1 MRLLSVILLCSVSLT
16 LFSLE
21 LQPLKASKEVGSF
34 ILKMRFKDNF
44 NLKKLPAMDFAVK
57 DGTFTR
63 KGRLVPLNPVT
74 GSREID
80 FEASLG
86 TVRKLTSGCRM
97 VISGVPAG
105 GGVYEVQPVVFHKN
119 DLSRGL
125 DFETPERSGV
135 WTANLGAKVS
145 RSGKYPSGGKGCLR
159 AEWGVHQMVSLFPGE
174 RDWTRYAELR
184 FKVRYPEVGTRNR
197 SMFLFDGKAVHRP
210 GINDTIPS
218 GRLDVFQEDRRT
230 FRLDLRTLKKYN
242 PRIDLSNIMAV
253 QFFWSF
259 TPVVGETV
267 FYFDDVQLLTDE
279 DLEKEKKDGRR
290 RQLAELRNMIPDS
303 KIKQWEGE
311 IRVLEQ
317 WLDAGKYETLDQ
329 GVTALKEKIVNSL
342 VLGNEDLRIVAVNS
356 SEKVMRDTIFP
367 YRNFPVQI
375 SAAGNERESFQA
387 VLALSRPLKQ
397 VRFTAGELRS
407 EGGKVIPAGNVRIN
421 PVGYVEVTEA
431 TFYPSS
437 RTGFWP
443 DILHRNRP
451 FDLPERV
458 QPFMVTVAV
467 PAGQPAGIYTGKLT
481 LTVDGME
488 SRTVEYRV
496 KVYSFSLPR
505 KGKAKTFISFNY
517 APDDPALRRR
527 VYDLVFDYR
536 LNPVSMY
543 PKLFKKNVNTRFL
556 PFPEDLD
563 YCLRK
568 GMNFMAF
575 GFMEDRQAKDSQCFD
590 EEYIQAV
597 LKWIGRWRPFLK
609 EKGAWDIAYMIGF
622 DEIMHRS
629 AAVRGRHLKE
639 AEKICRRIKQ
649 AYPDCRIANVGKLM
663 AISPGLMDK
672 WYNIPMDNRKFGHLL
687 RHGKEIGFYWAYE
700 NPSFMLD
707 LPGIAP
713 RMCSWMAFRENADGI
728 GYYSSIRL
736 HNTFTEKN
744 RLMPEKSRLA
754 HNNEKGYGICNENC
768 CPDPVPVSLD
778 WDRTQYKVAYLR
790 YARNGDGL
798 LFHPAPDH
806 TLLASFRLVSIR
818 DGIEDFEYFKLLE
831 ELSGGRHPL
840 LKIPASLVTLES
852 YTKNSEAVQAYRGKV
867 AAAIEELYRK
877 RGGTLPSDVKK

>member
-1 MRLLSVILLCSVSLT
+1 MRLLFVILLCSVSLT

-34 ILKMRFKDNF
+34 ILKMRFNDNF

-57 DGTFTR
+57 DGVFAC

-135 WTANLGAKVS
+135 WTANLGAKAS
-145 RSGKYPSGGKGCLR
+145 WSGKYPSGGKGCLR
-159 AEWGVHQMVSLFPGE
+159 AEWGVHQMVSLLPGE

-184 FKVRYPEVGTRNR
+184 FKVRYPETGERNR
-197 SMFLFDGKAVHRP
+197 NMFLFDGKAVHRP
-210 GINDTIPS
+210 GINDTIPG
-218 GRLDVFQEDRRT
+218 GRLDLFQESRRT
-230 FRLDLRTLKKYN
+230 FRLDLRALKKHN
-242 PRIDLSNIMAV
+242 PGIDLSNIMAV
-253 QFFWSF
+253 QFFWSS

-267 FYFDDVQLLTDE
+267 FYFDDVQLLTAE
-279 DLEKEKKDGRR
+279 DLEREKKDGYR
-290 RQLAELRNMIPDS
+290 RQFAELRNMVPGA
-303 KIKQWEGE
+303 KIKKWEGE
-311 IRVLEQ
+311 IQALEQ
-317 WLDAGKYETLDQ
+317 WFEAGKYEALDK
-329 GVTALKEKIVNSL
+329 GVTALKEKIVNST
-342 VLGNEDLRIVAVNS
+342 VLGNEDLRIVAVDS
-356 SEKVMRDTIFP
+356 SEKVMRDTMFP
-367 YRNFPVQI
+367 YRSFPVQI

-397 VRFTAGELRS
+397 VRFTAGELRG

-431 TFYPSS
+431 TFYQSS

-481 LTVDGME
+481 LMADGME

-517 APDDPALRRR
+517 APDDPVLRRR

-536 LNPVSMY
+536 LNPVAMY
-543 PKLFKKNVNTRFL
+543 PKLFKKKVNTRFL
-556 PFPEDLD
+556 PFPEDLE

-575 GFMEDRQAKDSQCFD
+575 GFMEDQQAKDSQCFD

-609 EKGAWDIAYMIGF
+609 EKGAWDIAYMMGF

-649 AYPDCRIANVGKLM
+649 AYPDCKIANIGKLM
-663 AISPGLMDK
+663 TIPAELMDK
-672 WYNIPMDNRKFGHLL
+672 WYNIPMDSWKFKHLL
-687 RHGKEIGFYWAYE
+687 RRGKGVGFYWAYE
-700 NPSFMLD
+700 DPSFMLD

-736 HNTFTEKN
+736 HATFTEKN
-744 RLMPEKSRLA
+744 RLTPEKSRLA

-778 WDRTQYKVAYLR
+778 WDRTLYKVAYLR

-852 YTKNSEAVQAYRGKV
+852 YTKNSEAVLAYRGRV
-867 AAAIEELYRK
+867 AAAIEELNRK
-877 RGGTLPSDVKK
+877 RGWTSPLEAEK

>member
-1 MRLLSVILLCSVSLT
+1 M
-16 LFSLE
+16 
-21 LQPLKASKEVGSF
+21 
-34 ILKMRFKDNF
+34 
-44 NLKKLPAMDFAVK
+44 
-57 DGTFTR
+57 
-63 KGRLVPLNPVT
+63 
-74 GSREID
+74 
-80 FEASLG
+80 
-86 TVRKLTSGCRM
+86 
-97 VISGVPAG
+97 
-105 GGVYEVQPVVFHKN
+105 
-119 DLSRGL
+119 
-125 DFETPERSGV
+125 
-135 WTANLGAKVS
+135 
-145 RSGKYPSGGKGCLR
+145 
-159 AEWGVHQMVSLFPGE
+159 
-174 RDWTRYAELR
+174 ELR
-184 FKVRYPEVGTRNR
+184 LIPVSGNPKRNR
-197 SMFLFDGKAVHRP
+197 NMFLFDGKAVHRP

-230 FRLDLRTLKKYN
+230 FRLDLRTLKHN
-242 PRIDLSNIMAV
+242 PRIDLSNIMAL
-253 QFFWSF
+253 QFFWSS

-407 EGGKVIPAGNVRIN
+407 EGGKVIPAGKCPDQSGRLCGGNGN
-421 PVGYVEVTEA
+421 D
-431 TFYPSS
+431 FFHPSS

-443 DILHRNRP
+443 DIVHRNRP

-543 PKLFKKNVNTRFL
+543 PKLFKKKVNTRFL

-575 GFMEDRQAKDSQCFD
+575 GFMEDQQAKDSQCFD

-609 EKGAWDIAYMIGF
+609 RKERGSAYMMGLRM
-622 DEIMHRS
+622 IMHR
-629 AAVRGRHLKE
+629 
-639 AEKICRRIKQ
+639 
-649 AYPDCRIANVGKLM
+649 
-663 AISPGLMDK
+663 
-672 WYNIPMDNRKFGHLL
+672 
-687 RHGKEIGFYWAYE
+687 
-700 NPSFMLD
+700 
-707 LPGIAP
+707 
-713 RMCSWMAFRENADGI
+713 
-728 GYYSSIRL
+728 
-736 HNTFTEKN
+736 
-744 RLMPEKSRLA
+744 
-754 HNNEKGYGICNENC
+754 
-768 CPDPVPVSLD
+768 
-778 WDRTQYKVAYLR
+778 
-790 YARNGDGL
+790 
-798 LFHPAPDH
+798 
-806 TLLASFRLVSIR
+806 
-818 DGIEDFEYFKLLE
+818 
-831 ELSGGRHPL
+831 
-840 LKIPASLVTLES
+840 
-852 YTKNSEAVQAYRGKV
+852 
-867 AAAIEELYRK
+867 
-877 RGGTLPSDVKK
+877 